1 MLSVP
6 TTSVAY
12 SEVVEG
18 GTTRS
23 VEIPV
28 PTNIQITAIETAAE
42 PGPTSITLASETYNI
57 YSDVTETELGTVI
70 SSRSA
75 LGTVSVDM
83 ATPTG
88 EIDSGGQSAV
98 ASIAVRHQPLQR
110 PQQGMQLRRVKVVF
124 WEKLV
129 EICYELEWDHIR
141 RMM

>member
-42 PGPTSITLASETYNI
+42 PGPTSIILASETYNI

-98 ASIAVRHQPLQR
+98 ASSSSASAFATATARNAAGKSKFGVWGETGRNL
-110 PQQGMQLRRVKVVF
+110 
-124 WEKLV
+124 
-129 EICYELEWDHIR
+129 
-141 RMM
+141 